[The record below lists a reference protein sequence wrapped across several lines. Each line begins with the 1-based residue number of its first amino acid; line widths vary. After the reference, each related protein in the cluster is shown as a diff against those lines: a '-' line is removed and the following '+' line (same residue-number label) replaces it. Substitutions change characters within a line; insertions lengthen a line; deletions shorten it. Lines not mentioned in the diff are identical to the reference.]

1 MIGIHENG
9 ELKTLGTGY
18 TLGTSGGGGT
28 AIPTA
33 DTNAKFDSDA
43 HMNSTDMTTGS
54 GGEVEEF
61 IDGLNIVGTSVLRIK
76 EEGTKSVATGGS
88 VTSLVSSFALPS
100 SGLWLVLSDVWV
112 TSTGSTSANVHNRLN
127 VDGIDR
133 ITQINA
139 VKGFHCLSFA
149 VATGGNVE
157 LNTFQTTGSTQTIA
171 YELNCIK
178 LK

>member
-9 ELKTLGTGY
+9 ELKALNNGY

-43 HMNSTDMTTGS
+43 HMNSTDMTTGADS
-54 GGEVEEF
+54 ELEDF
-61 IDGLNIVGTSVLRIK
+61 IDGLNIVGTSVLDIK
-76 EEGTKSVATGGS
+76 NEGTKSISTGS

-112 TSTGSTSANVHNRLN
+112 TSTGSSSTNVHNRLT

-139 VKGFHCLSFA
+139 VKNFHCLSFA
-149 VATGGNVE
+149 IATGGNVE
-157 LNTFQTTGSTQTIA
+157 LNTFQNTGATQTIA
-171 YELNCIK
+171 YELHCIK